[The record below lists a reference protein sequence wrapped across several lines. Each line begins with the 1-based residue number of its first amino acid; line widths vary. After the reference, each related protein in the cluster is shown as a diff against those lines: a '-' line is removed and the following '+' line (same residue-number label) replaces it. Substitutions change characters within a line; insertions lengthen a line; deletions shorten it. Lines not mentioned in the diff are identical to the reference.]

1 MLLCFILTNKM
12 TIILAIT
19 EIREDLIELCED
31 NEVMIKAINDYF
43 DDYEK
48 RLCPQS
54 EEEKRDIAT
63 NKVAL

>member
-1 MLLCFILTNKM
+1 M

-48 RLCPQS
+48 RLCPKS
-54 EEEKRDIAT
+54 EEEKRDI
-63 NKVAL
+63 KILYEIKEK